1 MSRSGILFILSGA
14 SGVGKST
21 LCKHIICSL
30 SDIQLSVSY
39 TTRPMRT
46 GEEHGREYWFV
57 DEATFRRMIDQQD
70 FLEWAEVYGNLYG
83 TPRQELVQLQENG
96 VDVLLDIDIQGA
108 KNVMRNA
115 HDVASIFLMPPSLDV
130 LKARLEAR
138 GTDDSDVVERRFQ
151 KAQVEMESHREY
163 EYTIKNGR
171 LEQATREFESIILAE
186 RVRTTRLDPTWL
198 HSYGFIGK
206 ERQSEIVQ

>member
-1 MSRSGILFILSGA
+1 MSRRGILFILSGA

-21 LCKHIICSL
+21 LCKQIIRSL

-39 TTRPMRT
+39 TTRPKRS

-57 DEATFRRMIDQQD
+57 DETTFRRMVDQQA

-83 TPRQELVQLQENG
+83 TPRQELLQLQERG
-96 VDVLLDIDIQGA
+96 IDVLLDIDIQGA

-115 HDVASIFLMPPSLDV
+115 EDVASIFLMPPSLDV
-130 LKARLEAR
+130 LRSRLEAR

-151 KAQVEMESHREY
+151 RVQAEMESHVEY
-163 EYTIKNGR
+163 GYTIRNGS
-171 LEQATREFESIILAE
+171 LEQATREFEAIILAE
-186 RVRTTRLDPTWL
+186 RVRTARLDRAWL
-198 HSYGFIGK
+198 HHYGLIGK
-206 ERQSEIVQ
+206 ESQSEIVQ